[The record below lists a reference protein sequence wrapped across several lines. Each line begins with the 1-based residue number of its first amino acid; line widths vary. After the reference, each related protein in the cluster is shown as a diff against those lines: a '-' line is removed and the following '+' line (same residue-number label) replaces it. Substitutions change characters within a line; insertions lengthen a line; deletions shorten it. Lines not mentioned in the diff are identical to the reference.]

1 MRMMSFSLTTD
12 AVVRRE
18 KTVTRRAVSTW
29 TYLQPGDRL
38 RAVDKVMGLR
48 KGQTPRELA
57 IIEVVS
63 VRVEP
68 LSAITDAD
76 AVEEGFGG
84 DGLWPAQR
92 FVAAYCKH
100 ASCTPDTPVRRIE
113 FRYVDPA

>member
-18 KTVTRRAVSTW
+18 KTVTRRSVSTW
-29 TYLQPGDRL
+29 IHLKPGDRL

-48 KGQTPRELA
+48 KGQKPRELA

-68 LSAITDAD
+68 LDAITDAD
-76 AVEEGFGG
+76 AAAECFGG
-84 DGLWPAQR
+84 GGLWAAQR

-100 ASCTPDTPVRRIE
+100 AGCAPDIPVRRIE

>member
-18 KTVTRRAVSTW
+18 KIVTRRSVSTW
-29 TYLQPGDRL
+29 THLKPGDRL

-48 KGQTPRELA
+48 KGQKPRELA

-68 LSAITDAD
+68 LDAITDAD
-76 AVEEGFGG
+76 AVDECFGG
-84 DGLWPAQR
+84 GGMFPAAA
-92 FVAAYCKH
+92 FVSAYCKH
-100 ASCTPDTPVRRIE
+100 ANCTPDTPVRRIE